1 MKLIKNQRSDITR
14 SLVNQPLSTLV
25 GWEKLNSIMLLDR
38 YDESVAVETFRVAD
52 YKDNQLVGFRGNT
65 VYVYENWLKLTNLIT
80 K

>member
-14 SLVNQPLSTLV
+14 SLVNQPLSTLI

-38 YDESVAVETFRVAD
+38 YDESVAVETFRVAN

-65 VYVYENWLKLTNLIT
+65 VYVYEN
-80 K
+80 